1 MAGGGRSGP
10 ERPKT
15 GRYLPPSPSRR
26 TARLLPCRSSPHASF
41 QLHRGVLSA
50 RARTGRRRS
59 CRAGPRRA
67 RTRTK
72 RGRVHGA
79 RGSRSH
85 RSRPC
90 RPGCRSDVDAPQGS
104 SGTRARCALFDCEHG
119 ADVLSI
125 HWRAAGVV
133 QHIARGHH
141 CGRRVHHHIRAGA
154 DRDAAGQ
161 PQSPPPRA
169 RREGR
174 RSVSSPL
181 PARRPPPP
189 IERTVAPPEPPPLAS
204 EPLPALVAPI
214 IVVASDNRD
223 RIGVLQEAKMEAPSR
238 GPGQGGGV
246 GAGKG
251 TGIGEGDGAGLGEGA
266 GGGTG
271 GGPFR
276 PGSGIDPPRLLREI
290 KADYSDA
297 ARRQHIEGEV
307 VLEIIVR
314 RDGTVG
320 DVKMLRRLGAG
331 LDERAVQAVRQW
343 RFAPATRR
351 GSPVDV
357 VVEVAV
363 DFRLR

>member
-1 MAGGGRSGP
+1 MPTSSSTEVYSARELARAVGVPVEQILAALGRARSEGAFVAHAEAVRIGRALVAPDAGPVSMPLSGAPGP
-10 ERPKT
+10 ER
-15 GRYLPPSPSRR
+15 
-26 TARLLPCRSSPHASF
+26 
-41 QLHRGVLSA
+41 
-50 RARTGRRRS
+50 
-59 CRAGPRRA
+59 
-67 RTRTK
+67 
-72 RGRVHGA
+72 
-79 RGSRSH
+79 
-85 RSRPC
+85 
-90 RPGCRSDVDAPQGS
+90 D
-104 SGTRARCALFDCEHG
+104 ALFSIVSVG
-119 ADVLSI
+119 RTSPRSTGVPLALSSTLHAGI
-125 HWRAAGVV
+125 IAGVV
-133 QHIARGHH
+133 FVTTFGLAPTATTLASHDHRP
-141 CGRRVHHHIRAGA
+141 A
-154 DRDAAGQ
+154 DMRLVFVATPGPGGGGGGGGLRQ
-161 PQSPPPRA
+161 PAPPPRA

-174 RSVSSPL
+174 RSVSNPL

-214 IVVASDNRD
+214 VVVAADNRD
-223 RIGVLQEAKMEAPSR
+223 RIGVLQEAKTEAASR

-251 TGIGEGDGAGLGEGA
+251 TGIGEGDGAGLGEGS

-276 PGSGIDPPRLLREI
+276 PGSGIEPPRLLREI

-297 ARRQHIEGEV
+297 ARRQNIEGEV

>member
-1 MAGGGRSGP
+1 MP
-10 ERPKT
+10 I
-15 GRYLPPSPSRR
+15 
-26 TARLLPCRSSPHASF
+26 SSSTEEY
-41 QLHRGVLSA
+41 SA
-50 RARTGRRRS
+50 LELA
-59 CRAGPRRA
+59 
-67 RTRTK
+67 
-72 RGRVHGA
+72 
-79 RGSRSH
+79 
-85 RSRPC
+85 
-90 RPGCRSDVDAPQGS
+90 
-104 SGTRARCALFDCEHG
+104 
-119 ADVLSI
+119 
-125 HWRAAGVV
+125 RAAGVPV
-133 QHIARGHH
+133 EEVLAAL
-141 CGRRVHHHIRAGA
+141 GRTRSAGA
-154 DRDAAGQ
+154 FVAHPEAVRIGRALIAPAARPTSMPLGGAPGPRERDALFSIVSAGRTSRRITGV
-161 PQSPPPRA
+161 PLALSSTLHAGVIAGVVFVTTFGLAPAAAPLASHDRRPENMRLVFVATPGPGGGGGGGGLRVPAPAPRA
-169 RREGR
+169 LREGR
-174 RSVSSPL
+174 RSVPSPL
-181 PARRPPPP
+181 PARRTPPP
-189 IERTVAPPEPPPLAS
+189 IERTAAPPEPPVLAS

-214 IVVASDNRD
+214 IMVPADNRN
-223 RIGVLQEAKMEAPSR
+223 RMGVLEEAKAELASR

-251 TGIGEGDGAGLGEGA
+251 TGIGAGDGAGLGEGS

-276 PGSGIDPPRLLREI
+276 PGSGIEPPRLLREI

-297 ARRQHIEGEV
+297 ARRLNVEGEV

-320 DVKMLRRLGAG
+320 DVKMLRKLGAG